1 MAEYKNLIGAIAI
14 AHLNYVDIAKELGIT
29 RDTLRNKLSGKTAFN
44 IDEAI
49 TLKSRFFP
57 EKSFEQL
64 FYREQEGA

>member
-1 MAEYKNLIGAIAI
+1 MAEYKNLIGEIAI

-49 TLKSRFFP
+49 TLKSKFFP
-57 EKSFEQL
+57 GKSFEQL
-64 FYREQEGA
+64 FERTS

>member
-1 MAEYKNLIGAIAI
+1 MAEYKNLIGEIAI

-49 TLKSRFFP
+49 AIKSKFFP

-64 FYREQEGA
+64 FERTS